1 MANKQQT
8 PEEKET
14 KKKVADKVPVSGE
27 TVKTE
32 TGEDTPDQK
41 AANEDSAGTETQ
53 SSASVDSKVAGE
65 VTRQDTLMAN
75 TKYHATQPSEAE
87 NAELKAKGL
96 QILSDYPN
104 EQKVYMTVNGFG
116 FFRYTDARNHAE
128 TLSDKTILTINRK

>member
-14 KKKVADKVPVSGE
+14 KKKATDKIPASGE

-32 TGEDTPDQK
+32 TGEVTPDQK
-41 AANEDSAGTETQ
+41 AANETSAGIDTQ
-53 SSASVDSKVAGE
+53 VSAPADSNPAGE
-65 VTRQDTLMAN
+65 KTKQDAPMAN
-75 TKYHATQPSEAE
+75 AKHHATQSSEAE

-116 FFRYTDARNHAE
+116 FFSYTDARNHAE

>member
-14 KKKVADKVPVSGE
+14 KKKVADKVPVSE
-27 TVKTE
+27 EIVKTE
-32 TGEDTPDQK
+32 TGEDASDQK
-41 AANEDSAGTETQ
+41 ATNESSAGIETRTP
-53 SSASVDSKVAGE
+53 APVDSNPAGE
-65 VTRQDTLMAN
+65 TTKQDAPMAN
-75 TKYHATQPSEAE
+75 AKHHVTQPSDAE

-116 FFRYTDARNHAE
+116 FFSYTDARNHAE

>member
-14 KKKVADKVPVSGE
+14 KKKAADKVPASGK

-32 TGEDTPDQK
+32 TGEDTSDQK
-41 AANEDSAGTETQ
+41 AANESSAGVEIRA
-53 SSASVDSKVAGE
+53 SAPIDSNPAGE
-65 VTRQDTLMAN
+65 KTKQDAPRAN
-75 TKYHATQPSEAE
+75 AKHHATQPSDAE

-116 FFRYTDARNHAE
+116 FFSYTDARNHAE